1 MPQIHTSNSISSLH
15 LVVGSAGVGIGVAGF
30 LEDGVGFVQCRQL
43 ARQATRPASKHNAST
58 KKTID
63 SKIYCS
69 KTNDLMQ
76 SFATILHQ
84 LRPRAARFLDPG
96 SRSGHETQRPGPHW
110 VSGRARVPRVLDPP
124 RPGPLKARGSTR
136 SCSRCQDQKLFIN
149 PPS

>member
-1 MPQIHTSNSISSLH
+1 MPQIHTSNSFSSLH
-15 LVVGSAGVGIGVAGF
+15 LVVGSAGVGIGVVGF

-63 SKIYCS
+63 SKFYCS
-69 KTNDLMQ
+69 KTNDLIQ

-96 SRSGHETQRPGPHW
+96 SRSGHETQTRASLGLRPDPGSSRPGP
-110 VSGRARVPRVLDPP
+110 AE
-124 RPGPLKARGSTR
+124 TR
-136 SCSRCQDQKLFIN
+136 SSE
-149 PPS
+149 S